1 MELREVIYRRKST
14 RSYTGK
20 PVDEAT
26 LKKIT
31 DFCAQLKPLYPGIKV
46 HSEMVESDRVRCI
59 LPWTTPQSIAIF
71 SEETGKG
78 LLNVGFMYQQLDLYL
93 QSLGLGSCW
102 LGMGTVD
109 KKGRDTMGRDN
120 GLKFIILIAFGYPK
134 ENPLRDNKDEF
145 KRKPLA
151 EISDREDERLEA
163 ARIAPS
169 SVNSQPWYFTH
180 EGDMIHV
187 YCTQQGF
194 LKKKALGKMNCIDVG
209 IALAHLYIENP
220 DTFRF
225 FRADAPGEV
234 PGYKYAGSVT
244 L

>member
-1 MELREVIYRRKST
+1 MELREAIYKRKST
-14 RSYTGK
+14 RSYTGE
-20 PVDEAT
+20 PVDDAT
-26 LKKIT
+26 LQKIT
-31 DFCAQLKPLYPGIKV
+31 DFCAQLKPLYPGMKV
-46 HSEMVESDRVRCI
+46 RSEIVGSDQVKCI
-59 LPWTTPQSIAIF
+59 LPWTTPQSIALF
-71 SEETGKG
+71 GEETGRG
-78 LLNVGFMYQQLDLYL
+78 LVNVGFMYQQLDLYL

-102 LGMGTVD
+102 LGMGSIN
-109 KKGRDTMGRDN
+109 KKGRDAIEKGD

-134 ENPLRDNKDEF
+134 ESLLREDRDDF
-145 KRKPLA
+145 KRKTLA
-151 EISDREDERLEA
+151 EISDRVDERLEA

-180 EGDMIHV
+180 EGDVLHV

-194 LKKKALGKMNCIDVG
+194 LKKKALGKMNCIDIG

-225 FRADAPGEV
+225 FRADAPKEV
-234 PGYKYAGSVT
+234 QGYRYTGSVT